1 MDNFDLKKYLAEGLL
16 FEEFTNES
24 LKFKDLVDTKFY
36 IEVGSGTTGGTWS
49 KEELIQEI
57 KSAIKHNLFDSD
69 FYYNWTSDG
78 AEYLKVFNQDTLEPL
93 LKNIDKT
100 LNSMFTFKNNELTFN
115 IEFKKAEAWIDNW
128 FQTNKSISNSL
139 KQDYYTYREKYAG
152 VKLN

>member
-16 FEEFTNES
+16 FEEFTNKS
-24 LKFKDLVDTKFY
+24 LKFKDLVDTKFD
-36 IEVGSGTTGGTWS
+36 IEVGSGTSSGTWS
-49 KEELIQEI
+49 EEELIQEI
-57 KSAIKHNLFDSD
+57 KSAIEHNLFDSD

-100 LNSMFTFKNNELTFN
+100 LNSMFTFKNNKLTFN
-115 IEFKKAEAWIDNW
+115 IEFEKAEAWIDNW

-152 VKLN
+152 VKLK